1 MPPPRTTTVYL
12 HTAKMAEQANYEET
26 FRTLVNTIVP
36 VEAIF
41 IVVMSDG
48 TRNLGILTKE
58 RILSTAEDL
67 FGIYNADET

>member
-12 HTAKMAEQANYEET
+12 HTAKMEQANYEET

-67 FGIYNADET
+67 FGIYANDS